1 MLSEQACRDR
11 VWERDESKCRAT
23 GQWLNRQN
31 GDGEVHHLR
40 GRNVMPE
47 WKRLPEKQI
56 LLGREM
62 HRLATGVI
70 GGKLLLLR
78 DPDHPTE
85 PASDA
90 TKPILFIRVDRR
102 GSELWRRVR

>member
-1 MLSEQACRDR
+1 
-11 VWERDESKCRAT
+11 
-23 GQWLNRQN
+23 
-31 GDGEVHHLR
+31 
-40 GRNVMPE
+40 MPE
-47 WKRLPEKQI
+47 WKRDPTRI
-56 LLGREM
+56 VLLSVEA
-62 HRLATGVI
+62 HRLCTGVW

-102 GSELWRRVR
+102 GTELWKRIG